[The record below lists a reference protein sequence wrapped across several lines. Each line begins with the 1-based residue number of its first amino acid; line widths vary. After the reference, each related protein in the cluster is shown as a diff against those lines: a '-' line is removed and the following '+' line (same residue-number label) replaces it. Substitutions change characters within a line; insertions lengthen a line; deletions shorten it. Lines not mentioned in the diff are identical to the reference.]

1 MADLFEEKSKEWD
14 KNSLV
19 QQLSTHISEAIINEL
34 PLHEKMHVM
43 DFGAGTGL
51 ISTHVAPHVGSITA
65 VDISESMLEKLIEK
79 EALKT
84 KVTTCCQDILKE
96 PLEEKFDLLMSAMA
110 MHHVEDT
117 KKMVQSFA
125 AHLKN
130 DAYVALADLDS
141 EDGSFHGENNA
152 GVHHLGFNRDDLQAL
167 FEANGFKNL
176 RYITALDLER
186 DSGHYSIFL
195 LIAQKA

>member
-19 QQLSTHISEAIINEL
+19 RQLSTHIGEAIVREL
-34 PLHEKMHVM
+34 PLHKQMHVM

-51 ISTHVAPHVGSITA
+51 ISGHVAPHVEQITA
-65 VDISESMLEKLIEK
+65 VDISESMLNKLMEK
-79 EALKT
+79 EALKG
-84 KVTTCCQDILKE
+84 KVSTCCQDILKE
-96 PLEEKFDLLMSAMA
+96 SLDQEFDLIMSAMA

-117 KKMVQSFA
+117 AKMVQTFA
-125 AHLKN
+125 EHLKQ
-130 DAYVALADLDS
+130 DAYVALADLDT

-152 GVHHLGFNRDDLQAL
+152 GVYHLGFNRDDLQAIL
-167 FEANGFKNL
+167 EANGFKNL
-176 RYITALDLER
+176 RYITALNAQRE
-186 DSGHYSIFL
+186 SGQYPIFL